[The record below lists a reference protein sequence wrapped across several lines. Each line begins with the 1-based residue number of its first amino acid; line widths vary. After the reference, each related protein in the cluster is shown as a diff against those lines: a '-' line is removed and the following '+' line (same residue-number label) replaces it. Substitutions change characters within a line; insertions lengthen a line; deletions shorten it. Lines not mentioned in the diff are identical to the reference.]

1 MPNLDDE
8 LRRRMQL
15 AGRRV
20 DSDGLEARLHARRA
34 HKQIT
39 QKVGRG
45 FLAVAVVAG
54 SAVGVAGLNRAFR
67 GDPGP
72 AQVTPG
78 AGGTIAYMRQLRQCD
93 GRYADPSTD
102 VVGLDLATG
111 DLRVVRSTTLFT
123 DNSGRPLA
131 ERAPE
136 FSPDGTK
143 MAWADAY
150 PYDLEVTDVA
160 SGQTQQV
167 THGLSVGA
175 PHWSPDGTKLLFA
188 AGERSPDPSPQG
200 EFTDGPDAVYT
211 MNPDGSDLHKLIDG
225 TQPIWSPDGRIAFIR
240 LGTASLGR
248 TNPDATTE
256 FGPTAFYVMNADGTG
271 LDKVYEAAGDV
282 PIRDAEWSPDGSR
295 IVGEATLH
303 GNTDIFVVDLTLR
316 TAIRLT
322 DDPTQDTS
330 PTWSPDGSMIAF
342 QTGRWA
348 HGAAFA
354 QDGHSEI
361 AVMNADGSDVR
372 RATNDCVDDYNPTW
386 LHDDTTVRS
395 LPVWHWRYGA
405 VCIRCSV
412 PTEPPP
418 TPVLSG
424 EGH

>member
-8 LRRRMQL
+8 LGRRMQR

-20 DSDGLEARLHARRA
+20 DIDGLEARLHARRA

-39 QKVGRG
+39 QRVGRG
-45 FLAVAVVAG
+45 FLAVSVVAG
-54 SAVGVAGLNRAFR
+54 SAFGVAGLNRAFR
-67 GDPGP
+67 GDTSP

-93 GRYADPSTD
+93 RRYADPSTD
-102 VVGLDLATG
+102 VVGLDLVTG
-111 DLRVVRSTTLFT
+111 EIRVVRSTPLFT

-150 PYDLEVTDVA
+150 PYNLEVTDVA

-188 AGERSPDPSPQG
+188 AGERTLGPSPRG
-200 EFTDGPDAVYT
+200 ESTDGPDAVYT
-211 MNPDGSDLHKLIDG
+211 TNADGTDLRRLVEG

-240 LGTASLGR
+240 GGPGLTHLGTPTEIVNS
-248 TNPDATTE
+248 ATS
-256 FGPTAFYVMNADGTG
+256 FYVMNADGTSIE
-271 LDKVYEAAGDV
+271 KVYEAPGDV

-295 IVGEATLH
+295 IVGEATLR

-386 LHDDTTVRS
+386 LRDATTVQS
-395 LPVWHWRYGA
+395 LPVWHWQYGA

-418 TPVLSG
+418 TPELSI